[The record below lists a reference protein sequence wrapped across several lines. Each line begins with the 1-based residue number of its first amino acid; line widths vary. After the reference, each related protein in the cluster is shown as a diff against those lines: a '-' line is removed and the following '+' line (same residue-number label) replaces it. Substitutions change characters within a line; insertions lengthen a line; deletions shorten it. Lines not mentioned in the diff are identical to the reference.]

1 MSEIKPG
8 MFGVTND
15 RLYIA
20 VVTKVTPKYIYG
32 KMTVGGY
39 EYIMD
44 KDKYSFYESFLDMVK
59 PGDYIN
65 GVKVLCISKSFV
77 TLVNR
82 DIVSLDDMNTFVTY
96 EQFNNKAFDIK
107 EGCEIY
113 EG

>member
-8 MFGVTND
+8 MIGITND

-44 KDKYSFYESFLDMVK
+44 KDKYSFYESFFDIVK
-59 PGDYIN
+59 SGDYIN
-65 GVKVLCISKSFV
+65 GIKVLYISKSFV
-77 TLVNR
+77 TLVNG
-82 DIVSLDDMNTFVTY
+82 DIVSLDDMDTFVTY
-96 EQFNNKAFDIK
+96 EQFNNKAFDIRK
-107 EGCEIY
+107 GREIY